1 MIDQG
6 LATLDDTTVVNG
18 ALVWRTATAIRP
30 PGEPQPGM
38 PRMHFQ
44 EVPEEKSGKNRLH
57 LDIRTGDYDGSLD
70 ELRQTLIDRGGT
82 ELYTGQQGP
91 HSWTTMADPE
101 GNEFCI

>member
-1 MIDQG
+1 
-6 LATLDDTTVVNG
+6 
-18 ALVWRTATAIRP
+18 
-30 PGEPQPGM
+30 
-38 PRMHFQ
+38 MHFQ

-57 LDIRTGDYDGSLD
+57 LDIRTGEYDGSLD
-70 ELRQTLIDRGGT
+70 ELRQTLIDRGAT